1 MVDLNMKV
9 VEPRKLTTESRFKF
23 RCHPGVSCFTECC
36 GKTTIILTP
45 YDILRLKNRLNL
57 KAADFL
63 AKYTRMEAHDKSGL
77 PMVIMDMPR
86 FENRCPFVR
95 PVTGC
100 TVYKDRPAT
109 CRYYPIGQG
118 TLITEEGLDE
128 FFFYVREEHCCGYE
142 AENEWTVATWR
153 QDQGVEKYDE
163 MNREWKIM
171 MLRRSPD
178 GGPVTD
184 ERGNR
189 LFAMVMYDLDEFRKF
204 VFKSR
209 FFTIFNVDDDV
220 KERIWDDDEELL
232 KFGYQ
237 YLKMALKIENTME
250 VKAASG
256 PGTRGHDHDILSAA
270 GGPEDRV
277 PSQVMVCPG

>member
-1 MVDLNMKV
+1 MVDLNMRV

-23 RCHPGVSCFTECC
+23 RCHPGVPCFTECC

-45 YDILRLKNRLNL
+45 YDILRLKDRLNM
-57 KAADFL
+57 KAADLL
-63 AKYTRMEAHDKSGL
+63 AQYTRTELHDKSGF

-100 TVYKDRPAT
+100 SVYSDRPAT
-109 CRYYPIGQG
+109 CRYYPVGQG
-118 TLITEEGLDE
+118 TLVVEGGQLEEFY
-128 FFFYVREEHCCGYE
+128 FFVREEHCCGFE
-142 AENEWTVATWR
+142 DAAEWTVASWR
-153 QDQGVEKYDE
+153 QDQGVDKYDE
-163 MNREWKIM
+163 MNREWKAM
-171 MLRRSPD
+171 MLRRGPD

-189 LFAMVMYDLDEFRKF
+189 LFAMVMYDLDQFRNF

-209 FFTIFNVDDDV
+209 FLTVFNVDEDL

-237 YLKMALKIENTME
+237 YLKMALKFEDTLE
-250 VKAASG
+250 LAQPQG
-256 PGTRGHDHDILSAA
+256 PG
-270 GGPEDRV
+270 
-277 PSQVMVCPG
+277 PGSTTMTF